1 IGPHA
6 ALALGILF
14 QRAIEAAAEHLAH
27 HRVIIPA
34 RRCRLLKAPTRPP
47 PRAGLP
53 PPLAGEG
60 WDGRVIIPARRCRL
74 LKAPTRP
81 PPRVGL
87 PPPLAGGGWGWLV
100 IIPAGPAGLR
110 IAVTLTRRRASPSG
124 TLSRNAGE
132 G

>member
-1 IGPHA
+1 AAGSLGHCDDRHIANAELGEDRLPLGQPPLPAVYQHPVGPHA

-47 PRAGLP
+47 PRVGLP

-60 WDGRVIIPARRCRL
+60 WGGRVIIPAR
-74 LKAPTRP
+74 
-81 PPRVGL
+81 
-87 PPPLAGGGWGWLV
+87 
-100 IIPAGPAGLR
+100 PAGRFRRTAAVPAAWCER
-110 IAVTLTRRRASPSG
+110 VAR
-124 TLSRNAGE
+124 
-132 G
+132 